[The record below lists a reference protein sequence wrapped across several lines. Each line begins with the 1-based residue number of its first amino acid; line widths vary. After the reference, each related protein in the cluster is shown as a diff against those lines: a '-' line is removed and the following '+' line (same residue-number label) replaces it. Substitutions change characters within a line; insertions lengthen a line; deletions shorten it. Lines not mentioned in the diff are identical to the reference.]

1 MPAPPP
7 SRGSFLDELKRRK
20 VVRVGIVYA
29 AVAWAVTQV
38 ADVALSS
45 FAAPPWVMQVV
56 IVLLVLGFPVAV
68 ALAWAFDVTAEGVVR
83 AERSGAA
90 KAGAPV
96 SDDGEPA
103 AGAGR
108 AGPSSDAEHTRWL
121 SSRSA
126 AAAAVLVAV
135 GASAGWLAG
144 TSADDTDADALARSI
159 AVLPFAN
166 LAGEDEQYFV
176 DGIHDDI
183 LTQLSQLEDLTVISR
198 TSMLRYRETDKA
210 IPEIAAELGV
220 GRVLE
225 GSVQKRGD
233 RVRITAQ
240 LIDAG
245 SDAHLWAESFDETLD
260 DYFAIQ
266 SRIATE
272 IASALHATLSPAQ
285 EARMATA
292 PTGSSEALDRYMR
305 GIVYLGRY
313 MGAGDADL
321 PPEVVL
327 GRAAEDL
334 EAAVALD
341 PGYAEAWARLAEA
354 YTELVWSGA
363 GGDEERQR
371 AREAVRAAKAI
382 DPDLPAAAYAEAL
395 YAYHGEE
402 RYEDAL
408 DLLQRAERL
417 APSDPRIYRLR
428 GWIVRRLG
436 RFDEAIAAFDESLR
450 LDPLGSEGWS
460 ILDSYLHGRRFDRVL
475 EVARRLG
482 ESEASEEARLETAGW
497 EVLVATQR
505 DGDVGRADRLLPDVR
520 PLAGSGYL
528 GDPMTNPLRTW
539 QAGLDGE
546 RLAGA
551 AAAVEG
557 LLAGLEASPSTRVI
571 GLGFLAWARN
581 DVLGDGD
588 GRAAAATLERAIA
601 EALRGSPTDQL
612 AVELGGERAVNL
624 LRLGQPDRAVA
635 LADSLVAAF
644 PVARDAWWSGPQA
657 LRAQAAVYARVGRA
671 DDAIDIVRGLV
682 PPPSWYTPAS
692 LGIDPAFE
700 PLRDHPRW
708 PEVIEAAR

>member
-1 MPAPPP
+1 MPEPPL

-29 AVAWAVTQV
+29 AVAWVTVQI
-38 ADVALSS
+38 ADVGLPA
-45 FAAPPWVMQVV
+45 FEAPDWVLRVL
-56 IVLLVLGFPVAV
+56 IALLVLGLPIAL
-68 ALAWAFDVTAEGVVR
+68 ALAWAFDVTPEGLRVTPSATPPAGSGGTTAGSTHGPADDSRTSWMSTR
-83 AERSGAA
+83 AAVAA
-90 KAGAPV
+90 ILLV
-96 SDDGEPA
+96 A
-103 AGAGR
+103 AGGAVGWFASERPGGADRDGPGR
-108 AGPSSDAEHTRWL
+108 A
-121 SSRSA
+121 
-126 AAAAVLVAV
+126 
-135 GASAGWLAG
+135 
-144 TSADDTDADALARSI
+144 I

-166 LAGEDEQYFV
+166 LAGENEQYFV

-198 TSMLRYRETDKA
+198 TSMLRYRETEKG

-220 GRVLE
+220 GSVLE

-240 LIDAG
+240 LIDAS
-245 SDAHLWAESFDETLD
+245 SDAHLWADSFDETLD

-292 PTGSSEALDRYMR
+292 PTENPEALDRYMR

-327 GRAAEDL
+327 GRAAEHL

-354 YTELVWSGA
+354 FTELVWVGA
-363 GGDEERQR
+363 GGDEERRR
-371 AREAVRAAKAI
+371 AREALRAAQAI
-382 DPDLPAAAYAEAL
+382 DPDLPAVAYAEAL

-408 DLLQRAERL
+408 DFLARAERL

-428 GWIVRRLG
+428 GWVVRRLG
-436 RFDEAIAAFDESLR
+436 RFEEAIAAFDESAR

-460 ILDSYLHGRRFDRVL
+460 ILDSYLHGRRFDRLL
-475 EVARRLG
+475 EVARRLDG
-482 ESEASEEARLETAGW
+482 SEASEESGLATAWW
-497 EVLVATQR
+497 ELAVATQR
-505 DGDVGRADRLLPDVR
+505 DGDVGRADRWLTDL
-520 PLAGSGYL
+520 GSLGRFGEL
-528 GDPMTNPLRTW
+528 GDPITNPLRTW

-546 RLAGA
+546 PLATA

-557 LLAGLEASPSTRVI
+557 FLAGLDASPSTRVI

-581 DVLGDGD
+581 DVLAHGDA
-588 GRAAAATLERAIA
+588 RAAAEALERAIA
-601 EALRGSPTDQL
+601 EALRRSPTDQL
-612 AVELGGERAVNL
+612 AVELRAERAVNF
-624 LRLGQPDRAVA
+624 LRLGEPERAIA

-657 LRAQAAVYARVGRA
+657 LRAQAAVYARVGRS
-671 DDAIDIVRGLV
+671 DEAIDIVRGLV
-682 PPPSWYTPAS
+682 PPPSWYTPVS

-700 PLRDHPRW
+700 PLRAHPRW

>member
-29 AVAWAVTQV
+29 AVAWVTVQI
-38 ADVALSS
+38 ADVALPA
-45 FAAPPWVMQVV
+45 FEAPDWVLRVL
-56 IVLLVLGFPVAV
+56 IALLVLGLPIAL
-68 ALAWAFDVTAEGVVR
+68 ALAWAFDVTPEGLRVTPS
-83 AERSGAA
+83 AMPPAGSGGTI
-90 KAGAPV
+90 AGTTDAPA
-96 SDDGEPA
+96 DDGRTSWMSTRA
-103 AGAGR
+103 ALAAVLLVAAGGAVGWFASERPGGADRDGAGR
-108 AGPSSDAEHTRWL
+108 A
-121 SSRSA
+121 
-126 AAAAVLVAV
+126 
-135 GASAGWLAG
+135 
-144 TSADDTDADALARSI
+144 I

-198 TSMLRYRETDKA
+198 TSMLRYRDTEKG

-220 GRVLE
+220 GSVLE

-240 LIDAG
+240 LIDAK
-245 SDAHLWAESFDETLD
+245 SDAHLWADSFDETLD

-292 PTGSSEALDRYMR
+292 PTEDPEALDRYLR

-321 PPEVVL
+321 PAEVVL
-327 GRAAEDL
+327 ARAAEDL

-354 YTELVWSGA
+354 FTELVWVGA
-363 GGDEERQR
+363 GGDEERRR
-371 AREAVRAAKAI
+371 AREALRAAKAI
-382 DPDLPAAAYAEAL
+382 DPDLPAVAYAEAL

-408 DLLQRAERL
+408 DFLARAERL

-428 GWIVRRLG
+428 GWVVRRLG
-436 RFDEAIAAFDESLR
+436 RFEEAIAAFDESLR

-482 ESEASEEARLETAGW
+482 ESEASEESRLATASW

-505 DGDVGRADRLLPDVR
+505 DGDVGRAGRLLADVGS
-520 PLAGSGYL
+520 LARFGSL
-528 GDPMTNPLRTW
+528 GDPITNPLRTW

-546 RLAGA
+546 RLAVS

-571 GLGFLAWARN
+571 GLGFLAWVRN
-581 DVLGDGD
+581 DVLANGG
-588 GRAAAATLERAIA
+588 GRAAAEALERAIA

-612 AVELGGERAVNL
+612 AVELGAERAVNF
-624 LRLGQPDRAVA
+624 LRLGEADRAVA

-671 DDAIDIVRGLV
+671 DEAIDIVRGLV